1 MSSWWCEYAWLP
13 PGTVAHRVLVTTAA
27 GRIVSVEPD
36 VEAPAEAVRL
46 RGLVIPGFANVH
58 SHAFHRA
65 LRGHVQSGRGDFW
78 TWRDQMYDVAQQLDP
93 DTYLALATAVYA
105 EMALAGITCIGEFH
119 YLHHAPGGTRYGD
132 PNVMGRSLIEAAAA
146 VGVRLTLLDA
156 CYLNGGFGAPLQGA
170 QLRFGDGDAQ
180 SWSARVELL
189 ADEENV
195 RVGAA
200 IHSVRAVSIDDAAF
214 V

>member
-105 EMALAGITCIGEFH
+105 EMAMAGITCVGEFH
-119 YLHHAPGGTRYGD
+119 YLHHAPGGSRYGN
-132 PNVMGRSLIEAAAA
+132 PNAMGEALIAAAA
-146 VGVRLTLLDA
+146 EAGIRITLLDT
-156 CYLNGGFGAPLQGA
+156 CYLSSGFGAEPDQH
-170 QLRFGDGDAQ
+170 QLRFSDGTADAWAERVSALKGDGNT
-180 SWSARVELL
+180 RI
-189 ADEENV
+189 
-195 RVGAA
+195 GAA
-200 IHSVRAVSIDDAAF
+200 I
-214 V
+214 